1 MIGRTHVA
9 FLATVLIGGANF
21 IAVSFSN
28 RELAPVFGAM
38 LRFGLAAI
46 LLLLL
51 ARARGVKLPWG
62 RAAVGAALYGV
73 LSFGVG
79 YALIYFSLV
88 ELEAGTASVIIATA
102 PLFTLMIAA
111 AVGQERI
118 SVRGVV
124 GGVMAVAG
132 IGVLSWNAIGGSLS
146 IAHVAAAVVGTVS
159 AAAGSVVAKRM
170 QDVHPLAMKAVG
182 MSAGAV
188 FLVVA
193 SAALGEPWVLPREP
207 VSIAAVAWLI
217 IAGSIGLFQLVLYVV
232 KRWTASAAVY
242 TTAGMPV
249 VAVAL
254 GAMLLGQPA
263 TPMMLVGGE
272 IVIAGVYVGTVTE

>member
-170 QDVHPLAMKAVG
+170 QDVHPLAMNAVG

-254 GAMLLGQPA
+254 GALLLGQPA
-263 TPMMLVGGE
+263 TPMMLVGGA
-272 IVIAGVYVGTVTE
+272 IVIAGVYVGPVTE